1 MNIKVTDKFMV
12 KAKRV
17 GGVFFC
23 TIVAVGLISCGSSS
37 GKSSPSPQKSGTPS
51 MIESALPS
59 PVVSATA
66 SPVAKTEEPQT
77 SNIDVTSLAK
87 ELFES
92 GDYKDEMS
100 ELEDDMFDVV
110 FQTVDLQMV
119 SAKAAYVGSGA
130 SAEQIVVVE
139 AKDEASANQI
149 KEALSQK
156 LEDDISQNEDYLPQE
171 ISKLKNPVLVVNG
184 KYVILCVSN
193 ANDKIEQVLLKKGIM
208 S

>member
-1 MNIKVTDKFMV
+1 MNIKVTDKLMV
-12 KAKRV
+12 RAKRV
-17 GGVFFC
+17 GGVFFF
-23 TIVAVGLISCGSSS
+23 TIVAVGLISCGSGS
-37 GKSSPSPQKSGTPS
+37 GKSSPSPQKSESPS
-51 MIESALPS
+51 VTESALPS
-59 PVVSATA
+59 PAVSATA

-92 GDYKDEMS
+92 GDYTDEMS

-119 SAKAAYVGSGA
+119 TAKAAYVGSGA

-139 AKDEASANQI
+139 AKDEASASQI

-156 LEDDISQNEDYLPQE
+156 LKDDISQNEDYLPQE